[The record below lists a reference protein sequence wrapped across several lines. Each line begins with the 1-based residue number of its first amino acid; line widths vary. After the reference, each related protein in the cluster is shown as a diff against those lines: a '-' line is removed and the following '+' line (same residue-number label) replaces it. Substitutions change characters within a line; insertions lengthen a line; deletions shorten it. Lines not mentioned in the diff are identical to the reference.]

1 LSELSKVGRG
11 VCTPFKVVGVS
22 FAVEV
27 AGGRHPSTQVV
38 EDGGVED
45 ILAEDMVLCFT
56 LLICDRVRRGEERGE
71 VGVWVALGVEGEIDV
86 ECHCDLLRGVRG
98 C

>member
-56 LLICDRVRRGEERGE
+56 LLICDRVRREGGGWSVGCAGSRG
-71 VGVWVALGVEGEIDV
+71 GN
-86 ECHCDLLRGVRG
+86 RR
-98 C
+98 